1 MIHVIKAFLR
11 VEKKIQV
18 VKIITLTCLIFCWL
32 LSYKNCFSLIFLA
45 LGSCIASYFGIPPS
59 VITRIIC
66 TVLGLV
72 IVILLLVLN
81 ATFSMSWLH
90 KEDIFYYF
98 FNFVVVWQV
107 VFWNK
112 SSWYKCRSYQHRT
125 YAYQRID
132 YLLAAVN
139 IHWS

>member
-45 LGSCIASYFGIPPS
+45 LDSCIASYFGIPPS

-72 IVILLLVLN
+72 IVIRLLVLN

-90 KEDIFYYF
+90 KEDIFYF
-98 FNFVVVWQV
+98 FL
-107 VFWNK
+107 
-112 SSWYKCRSYQHRT
+112 T
-125 YAYQRID
+125 
-132 YLLAAVN
+132 LLLYDKLSFGISLHGTNVDPTN
-139 IHWS
+139 TEPMPINGLIIH